1 VLLRGRV
8 AYAYVQAAP
17 AAKSVGTCSSAF
29 LNTRL
34 LPARLARRRS
44 EHEDNRFYPVLAR
57 QAMSHAG
64 GRTMTL
70 DFEAIDRSVWR
81 ALSDS
86 DPLPPEDAAPR
97 PRPLSIE
104 ALYRDQASRLVRF
117 FARRTEPQDARDLM
131 HDSFVRLADARANDA
146 PERPEAYLSQVAK
159 NVLRNRA
166 RAAYHRSVERPATID
181 ERESSID
188 MTALLEAR
196 DMLRRLQ
203 SAMHKLNPKTRE
215 IFMAHRIDGLT
226 YAELGERFGLGVK
239 GVEWHMTKAIA
250 LLHRAAGRR

>member
-1 VLLRGRV
+1 MRLHGRV

-44 EHEDNRFYPVLAR
+44 EHEDNRFYPVLPR

-64 GRTMTL
+64 DGTMTL

-86 DPLPPEDAAPR
+86 DPLPPENAAPR
-97 PRPLSIE
+97 PRSLSIE

-117 FARRTEPQDARDLM
+117 FARRTDPQDARDLM

-146 PERPEAYLSQVAK
+146 PECPEAYLSQVAK

-166 RAAYHRSVERPATID
+166 RAAYHRSVERPAGVD
-181 ERESSID
+181 EPESSVD
-188 MTALLEAR
+188 MTATLEAR

-203 SAMHKLNPKTRE
+203 SAMQKLNPKTRE
-215 IFMAHRIDGLT
+215 IFMAHRTDGLT

>member
-1 VLLRGRV
+1 V

-17 AAKSVGTCSSAF
+17 AAKGVGTCSSAF

-34 LPARLARRRS
+34 LPVRLARRRS
-44 EHEDNRFYPVLAR
+44 DHAGNRIIPVLSRRAI
-57 QAMSHAG
+57 SNAG
-64 GRTMTL
+64 SRAMTL
-70 DFEAIDRSVWR
+70 DLEAIDRSVWITL
-81 ALSDS
+81 AEG
-86 DPLPPEDAAPR
+86 DPLPPENAAPR

-117 FARRTEPQDARDLM
+117 FARRTDPQDARDLL
-131 HDSFVRLADARANDA
+131 HDSFVRLAGARANDA
-146 PERPEAYLSQVAK
+146 PERPEAYLSQVAN

-166 RAAYHRSVERPATID
+166 RAAFHRSVEPAVPIK
-181 ERESSID
+181 EIEASVD
-188 MTALLEAR
+188 MTAMLEAR

-203 SAMHKLNPKTRE
+203 SAMQKLNPKTRE

-226 YAELGERFGLGVK
+226 YAEIGERVGLSVK